1 MKHKFRKTV
10 IFFCAMLILLI
21 GVRHTTPSLAVRTK
35 LFCDGHPI
43 AAVTT
48 SVKYNSFQQGMDK
61 DKLDEMNAQIYAI
74 KYGEATFDNG
84 TFIHNFI
91 VKKVG
96 NSYYADYWGE
106 M

>member
-1 MKHKFRKTV
+1 
-10 IFFCAMLILLI
+10 
-21 GVRHTTPSLAVRTK
+21 
-35 LFCDGHPI
+35 
-43 AAVTT
+43 
-48 SVKYNSFQQGMDK
+48 MDK

>member
-1 MKHKFRKTV
+1 
-10 IFFCAMLILLI
+10 
-21 GVRHTTPSLAVRTK
+21 
-35 LFCDGHPI
+35 
-43 AAVTT
+43 
-48 SVKYNSFQQGMDK
+48 MDK

-84 TFIHNFI
+84 TFIHKFI